1 MSARPL
7 VVTYPMS
14 ARSRAIVAEELA
26 GAAEVIYLTD
36 LAQEDRADALRQAS
50 AVLAND
56 TAKELRPG
64 ESSLIGHARLLQFS
78 AAGIDAW
85 WVEPVRH
92 GRFTMGYPFLDL
104 PNVIGFA
111 AQFGGRR
118 GVARS
123 VATSRCR
130 QLPARAPGGNPAQL
144 DWPR

>member
-1 MSARPL
+1 VGGRLDVCLAHGARKRLDKFAQSEGMSSSLPQAMGDHGMSARPL

-64 ESSLIGHARLLQFS
+64 ESSLIGRACCSS
-78 AAGIDAW
+78 APPGS
-85 WVEPVRH
+85 
-92 GRFTMGYPFLDL
+92 T
-104 PNVIGFA
+104 
-111 AQFGGRR
+111 
-118 GVARS
+118 
-123 VATSRCR
+123 
-130 QLPARAPGGNPAQL
+130 PGGSSRYAMAVSRWGTRFSTCPM
-144 DWPR
+144 